1 MYERKTPEDL
11 DCGLVITMKILSGK
25 WKPCIIDSINKG
37 FKRPSDI
44 HKILSEASP
53 RVLNMQ
59 LSELQFHGIV
69 YKVSFDQIPLRV
81 EYNLT
86 RLGKSLLPVI
96 AALDRWG
103 INHKGDISFDGNR
116 EELSELSEQSSM
128 Q

>member
-1 MYERKTPEDL
+1 MYERKIPEDL
-11 DCGLVITMKILSGK
+11 DCGLVITMKVLSGK
-25 WKPCIIDSINKG
+25 WKACIIDSINKG

-69 YKVSFDQIPLRV
+69 YKVSFDEVPLRV